1 MTLSA
6 TIRPATP
13 QDAAAVARIYNPY
26 IAGTIITFEQQ
37 EVSADDMAARMRAI
51 AQASLPYLVLEDA
64 GRVIGYAYAGKWHTR
79 AAYRHTVE
87 STIYLEGSA
96 RGSGH
101 GRRLYAALLDALRAL
116 PVHAVIGGIS
126 LPNESS
132 VALHEK
138 LGFAKV
144 AHFPELGWKLGRW
157 IDVGHW
163 QLVLP
168 IEDPA

>member
-1 MTLSA
+1 M
-6 TIRPATP
+6 IRAATP
-13 QDAAAVARIYNPY
+13 ADAAAVARIYNPY
-26 IAGTIITFEQQ
+26 IAGTFITFEEQ
-37 EVSADDMAARMRAI
+37 EVGADDIAARMRTVTT
-51 AQASLPYLVLEDA
+51 ASLPYLVLENA
-64 GRVIGYAYAGKWHTR
+64 GRVIGYAYAGKWHAR
-79 AAYRHTVE
+79 PAYRHTVE
-87 STIYLEGSA
+87 TTIYLESAA

-101 GRRLYAALLDALRAL
+101 GRRLYTALLDELRKL

-138 LGFAKV
+138 LGFKKV

-163 QLVLP
+163 QLVLAMK
-168 IEDPA
+168 DPA